1 MSHGW
6 AFEGDD
12 EQDATPCPVPILF
25 TAPVTAEKDAAVEGG
40 HAVSSMALLHA
51 DDPMKEK
58 EDTTGMDFTV
68 PDLGLKNEVGKARG
82 GEDTVREA
90 SPHGNK
96 VVLEEAGDM
105 LP

>member
-12 EQDATPCPVPILF
+12 EQDATPCPVPILL
-25 TAPVTAEKDAAVEGG
+25 TVPTPADKDAAVEEER
-40 HAVSSMALLHA
+40 AVSSMALLHA

-58 EDTTGMDFTV
+58 EDVTGMDSPV
-68 PDLGLKNEVGKARG
+68 LDLSVRDEVGKARP

-90 SPHGNK
+90 PPHGDK
-96 VVLEEAGDM
+96 VADS